1 MNCLD
6 ESNPLTHPPT
16 KGDPMASVKGWTSL
30 LRGYFATTILPTL
43 APRIGDGYGDPR
55 KDPPPLADIRATLRQ
70 MLIDGY
76 GEPLEATAEEALATY
91 VPSWDTGTDDGHVWM
106 HKWGADGLFVSVM
119 SEPLP

>member
-1 MNCLD
+1 
-6 ESNPLTHPPT
+6 
-16 KGDPMASVKGWTSL
+16 MASVKGWTSL

-91 VPSWDTGTDDGHVWM
+91 VPSWDTLDAYERAWT

>member
-1 MNCLD
+1 
-6 ESNPLTHPPT
+6 
-16 KGDPMASVKGWTSL
+16 MASVKGWTSL
-30 LRGYFATTILPTL
+30 LRGYFDNTILPTL
-43 APRIGDGYGDPR
+43 APRRVDGGFGAPI
-55 KDPPPLADIRATLRQ
+55 KTPPPLADIRATLRQ

-91 VPSWDTGTDDGHVWM
+91 VPSWDTLDAYERVWT